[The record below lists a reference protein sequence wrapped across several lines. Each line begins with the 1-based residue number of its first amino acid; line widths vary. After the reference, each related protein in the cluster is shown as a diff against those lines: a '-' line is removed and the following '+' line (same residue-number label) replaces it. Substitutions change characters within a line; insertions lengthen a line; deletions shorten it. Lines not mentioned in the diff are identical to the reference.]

1 MRPVAPMPWGA
12 AVDTNGLKSSVMLF
26 SGELSMT
33 SVEPLLEELP
43 EPVLEELLVP
53 GAALVVELLEEQAA
67 SPAAMRPT
75 AAIATVLLVNG
86 LIVNF
91 DCPLGRY
98 FARADFFISGGCL
111 LLLGILRRELIQ
123 LPLAATSSRQ
133 QAAARMGVS
142 SSR

>member
-1 MRPVAPMPWGA
+1 
-12 AVDTNGLKSSVMLF
+12 MLF

-33 SVEPLLEELP
+33 SVEPLVGLLLPLPVVEE
-43 EPVLEELLVP
+43 VP

-91 DCPLGRY
+91 DCPLGEILCEGG
-98 FARADFFISGGCL
+98 FFFISGGCL
-111 LLLGILRRELIQ
+111 LLLV
-123 LPLAATSSRQ
+123 TSGDI
-133 QAAARMGVS
+133 A
-142 SSR
+142 